1 MDSRE
6 RANTDTS
13 HDNADL
19 DRKVTAWLPST
30 LWMALLF
37 YLSSLPQL
45 PGPEEI
51 LTIQII
57 RKAGHAL
64 VFAIL
69 FVLNRRAL
77 RKANSKSTHLTL
89 WAWTL
94 TVLYAITDEIH
105 QGFVPGRI
113 PTVRDIFI
121 DALGATLAAILL
133 SQQAQ
138 ESDPVKQAP
147 Q

>member
-1 MDSRE
+1 MDHRE

-13 HDNADL
+13 HDKFNADK
-19 DRKVTAWLPST
+19 KVSAWLPSM

-51 LTIQII
+51 LTIQVI
-57 RKAGHAL
+57 RKTGHAL

-69 FVLNRRAL
+69 CALNRRAL
-77 RKANSKSTHLTL
+77 KRTANPKHLTF
-89 WAWTL
+89 WAWAL
-94 TVLYAITDEIH
+94 TTLYAITDEIH
-105 QGFVPGRI
+105 QGFVPGRNA
-113 PTVRDIFI
+113 TLRDVLI
-121 DALGATLAAILL
+121 DATGAALAALLL

-138 ESDPVKQAP
+138 ESDPVKQAS